1 VSELR
6 FPAAALEDAVVR
18 LRPWRESDV
27 QSQLEAFSD
36 PWFQRFSDW
45 APATAIEARR
55 HQLEDEQ
62 ARQRGE
68 RVQFALVEPSEDGGV
83 LGGASLHDV
92 ELDQGRA
99 SVGFWLTADARG
111 QGVATH
117 AVRLIARWAFE
128 DLGLERIVVTC
139 APDNLASQRVA
150 ERCGF
155 SREGVLRSHMPFK
168 GGRRDTVVFSV
179 LPGRAALG
187 LGVQGSEALIAP
199 KRARTFLGIG
209 GEHGLGTVDASRA
222 LRRAEPG
229 PAGVARGREREVF
242 GTDES

>member
-1 VSELR
+1 VTELR
-6 FPAAALEDAVVR
+6 FLAAALDDTVVR
-18 LRPWRESDV
+18 LRPWRESDI
-27 QSQLEAFSD
+27 QSQLEACSD

-45 APATAIEARR
+45 APGTAIEARR
-55 HQLEDEQ
+55 HQLEDAQ

-68 RVQFALVEPSEDGGV
+68 RLQFALVEPSDDGSV

-92 ELDQGRA
+92 ELGPGRA

-117 AVRLIARWAFE
+117 AVRLIVRWAFE
-128 DLGLERIVVTC
+128 DLDLARIVVTC

-168 GGRRDTVVFSV
+168 GGRRDTVVFSL
-179 LPGRAALG
+179 LPG
-187 LGVQGSEALIAP
+187 E
-199 KRARTFLGIG
+199 
-209 GEHGLGTVDASRA
+209 
-222 LRRAEPG
+222 LR
-229 PAGVARGREREVF
+229 
-242 GTDES
+242 